1 MRQVPLYALYTA
13 DVVSLAGNAVAQI
26 AIPWYVLTTTG
37 SATLTALVVFFE
49 FLPIVIAAFF
59 GGVVVDR
66 IGFRVSSVAADLAS
80 AAAVAAIPL
89 LATTVG
95 IETWQLMA
103 LVFVAALVD
112 APGATARAAPHSFYE
127 SEGYQ
132 YTGRRFAKRLHSPF
146 R

>member
-1 MRQVPLYALYTA
+1 MRRVPLYALYTA

-59 GGVVVDR
+59 GGSSSTAR
-66 IGFRVSSVAADLAS
+66 FRVSSVAADLAS
-80 AAAVAAIPL
+80 TAAVAAIPL
-89 LATTVG
+89 HATTVG

-103 LVFVAALVD
+103 LVFVATLVD
-112 APGATARAAPHSFYE
+112 TSAFAR
-127 SEGYQ
+127 
-132 YTGRRFAKRLHSPF
+132 
-146 R
+146 